1 MASPQSIAPRDANP
15 RAVALL
21 LASAGLRATATSL
34 VGVLLGLYLAER
46 DFSSEQIGAVAAAGL
61 AGATLG
67 ALTVTLG
74 GDAFGRRRGLVALNA
89 IGAVGVAALLE
100 ASTVWWVAVAAFMG
114 MVNAMGRDRGGA
126 SILEQAVLPST
137 VDDRRRTRIFA
148 WYSAIQDGGHALGS
162 LLAGLPVWLER
173 SRGMARLAA
182 DRAALACAPAL
193 LVIGAIVC
201 LALPRTIEAQP
212 RGGES
217 GGRESERAAG
227 GAAAARRLTDS
238 TRRVLWRIAPLFLL
252 DGIGGGLLVTTLLS
266 YFFFE
271 RFGAGPRAV
280 SVLFFAARLANVGSH
295 FGAAWLARRIGLVN
309 TMVFTH
315 IPSSLLLLAVAVA
328 PSFPIAATVF
338 LLREC
343 LVEMDVPTRQSY
355 VMGVVAPEE
364 RTTVSGVVNL
374 VRLAAWGAGA
384 GVAGV
389 VMERVAL
396 WTPLVLGAA
405 LKIVYDVLL
414 YYAFRR
420 TRPPEEIAVA

>member
-1 MASPQSIAPRDANP
+1 MTGGDGGARTLI
-15 RAVALL
+15 
-21 LASAGLRATATSL
+21 LACAGLRATATSL
-34 VGVLLGLYLAER
+34 VGVLLGLYLAEQGL
-46 DFSSEQIGAVAAAGL
+46 EGGAVGGVATAGL
-61 AGATLG
+61 AGATAG
-67 ALTVTLG
+67 ALAVTLM
-74 GDAFGRRRGLVALNA
+74 GDRFGRRRSLISLNVL
-89 IGAVGVAALLE
+89 GAAGSAALLATE
-100 ASTVWWVAVAAFMG
+100 SVWLIAAAAFVG

-137 VDDRRRTRIFA
+137 VSDAGRTRTFA

-162 LLAGLPVWLER
+162 LLAGLPAILEGR
-173 SRGMARLAA
+173 HGLSALDADRLAF
-182 DRAALACAPAL
+182 ACAPAL
-193 LVIGAIVC
+193 LAVTALVC
-201 LALPRTIEAQP
+201 LRLPRAIEARNEGVP
-212 RGGES
+212 P
-217 GGRESERAAG
+217 
-227 GAAAARRLTDS
+227 RLTAR
-238 TRRVLWRIAPLFLL
+238 TRRVLWRIGPLFLL

-271 RFGAGPRAV
+271 RFGAGAAAV

-315 IPSSLLLLAVAVA
+315 VPSSLLLLLVAVA
-328 PSFPIAATVF
+328 PSFEVAAALF

-374 VRLAAWGAGA
+374 VRLAAWAAGA
-384 GVAGV
+384 GVAGL
-389 VMERVAL
+389 VMESVAL
-396 WTPLVLGAA
+396 ATPLVLGAV

-414 YYAFRR
+414 YLAFRR
-420 TRPPEEIAVA
+420 ERPPEEEARTAS